1 MKKSALIHQKFVDTN
16 TIESISHILESIA
29 SIRIQQI
36 KDEVLESREFFLRL
50 WSIYSQL
57 RVSEKDVELDG
68 SDSEKKIDRPAVV
81 LVTANA
87 GLTGEIDSHLVNS
100 TLQEVDTNKA
110 DFFVVGKH
118 GESLL
123 RQRGINPKAAFKF
136 PEITEE
142 IDITELTTALR
153 QYDKPVVYYPSYES
167 LSVQRVVS
175 LPLVETVQRLSEE
188 DRELDPSQIISP
200 DKCLFEPSVN
210 EVVKYLEQMM
220 ISTTLTEIV
229 LESSLAQLASRFNAM
244 NSASSR
250 AKDMSRDLF
259 KNYVQLKRY
268 ESDEANR
275 KYNKRKVRT

>member
-1 MKKSALIHQKFVDTN
+1 MKKSALFHQKFVDTN

-68 SDSEKKIDRPAVV
+68 SDFEKKIDRPAVV

>member
-188 DRELDPSQIISP
+188 DREVDPTQIISP

>member
-1 MKKSALIHQKFVDTN
+1 M
-16 TIESISHILESIA
+16 
-29 SIRIQQI
+29 
-36 KDEVLESREFFLRL
+36 
-50 WSIYSQL
+50 
-57 RVSEKDVELDG
+57 
-68 SDSEKKIDRPAVV
+68 
-81 LVTANA
+81 
-87 GLTGEIDSHLVNS
+87 
-100 TLQEVDTNKA
+100 
-110 DFFVVGKH
+110 
-118 GESLL
+118 
-123 RQRGINPKAAFKF
+123 
-136 PEITEE
+136 
-142 IDITELTTALR
+142 R

>member
-1 MKKSALIHQKFVDTN
+1 MKKSALFHQKFVDTN